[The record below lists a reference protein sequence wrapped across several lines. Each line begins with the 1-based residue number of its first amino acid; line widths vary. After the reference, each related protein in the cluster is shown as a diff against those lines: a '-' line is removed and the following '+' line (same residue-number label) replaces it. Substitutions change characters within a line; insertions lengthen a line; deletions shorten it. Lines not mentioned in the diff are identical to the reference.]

1 MEVTYKRSLHKSYM
15 CIKEQE
21 NVQEEYEL
29 GMLEHQ
35 KIPGLLPMQITVSEG
50 ERNYLYDISGKQQ
63 IGDYLSGKKVDEG
76 MLRKLLFSIQELC
89 GSLWEYLLRE
99 DGVCLESEFIYV
111 NLEDGSLYFTYLPFQ
126 KKNLSEAFER
136 CMEQVLRKID
146 HQDKAAT
153 ELGYQVYQM
162 CIRENTNIQTILEN
176 ALGKKVHQGKEREDT
191 AVRAEIGRSIPGE
204 FRETEEN
211 IWETE
216 KNSDS
221 IREPYGMMAKIQSWS
236 ADKPVIKK
244 LFMEKS
250 AADQMAGKHLPEN
263 HRTGDRTLGFRG
275 KMSEDHLSG
284 NHRTGDRTSG
294 FRGKIP
300 EDHPSG
306 GRKTDRSS
314 VFSVKI
320 LSKISAVLG
329 KKKEKDVY
337 QDEKSQQEESVNGW
351 NRKDE
356 NGKNNNRKEE
366 RPVFLP
372 DPERDLESAEK
383 EEAPIYPTVI
393 LGIQSQ
399 EPLGKLVYQ
408 GVHGCGDILVEGN
421 EFLLGKN
428 HKQADGVIEAEGV
441 SRLHA
446 RISRQGS
453 VYYIEDLNSTN
464 GTYLNDEPLEY
475 HQKRELCRNDHI
487 RFGMEEYM
495 FS

>member
-1 MEVTYKRSLHKSYM
+1 KTMEVTYKRSLHKSYM

-21 NVQEEYEL
+21 TVQEEYEL

-63 IGDYLSGKKVDEG
+63 IGDYLSGEKVDEG

-126 KKNLSEAFER
+126 KKSLSEAFER

-162 CIRENTNIQTILEN
+162 CIRENINIQTILET
-176 ALGKKVHQGKEREDT
+176 ALGKKVQQDKEREDT

-204 FRETEEN
+204 FREAKEN
-211 IWETE
+211 IWETY
-216 KNSDS
+216 K
-221 IREPYGMMAKIQSWS
+221 
-236 ADKPVIKK
+236 
-244 LFMEKS
+244 
-250 AADQMAGKHLPEN
+250 
-263 HRTGDRTLGFRG
+263 
-275 KMSEDHLSG
+275 
-284 NHRTGDRTSG
+284 
-294 FRGKIP
+294 
-300 EDHPSG
+300 
-306 GRKTDRSS
+306 SS
-314 VFSVKI
+314 VFSVQI
-320 LSKISAVLG
+320 LSKISAVLR
-329 KKKEKDVY
+329 KKKEKDVH
-337 QDEKSQQEESVNGW
+337 QTEKSKQE
-351 NRKDE
+351 
-356 NGKNNNRKEE
+356 KNSKELNRKEE
-366 RPVFLP
+366 NSNNDTRKGETPVFLP
-372 DPERDLESAEK
+372 VSERDLESAEK

-399 EPLGKLVYQ
+399 EPIGKLVYQ
-408 GVHGCGDILVEGN
+408 GVHGCGDILVEGD

-446 RISRQGS
+446 RISRQGGI
-453 VYYIEDLNSTN
+453 YYIEDLNSTN